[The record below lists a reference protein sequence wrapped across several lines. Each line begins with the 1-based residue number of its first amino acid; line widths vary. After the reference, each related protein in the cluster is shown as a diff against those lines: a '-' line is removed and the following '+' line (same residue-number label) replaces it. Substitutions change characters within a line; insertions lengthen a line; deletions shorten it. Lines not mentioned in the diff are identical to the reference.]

1 MKPSLRTLILA
12 LAALAMTGL
21 LAGCAPAPLYKVAQG
36 TPVVVP
42 MQVAQAPEQYQ
53 GNTVIWAGTVVQVT
67 NFDDHSEI
75 EVLSYPLDRSQRP
88 VIGQNNSQ
96 GRFLAVLPGFV
107 EPLNFPPGAPI
118 TVLGSVDGT
127 HAGKVGE
134 APYVFP
140 RVRVRQHHVWT
151 ASEMRSGHSH
161 VSFGMGIG
169 VGSGGRSGVGVG
181 VGVH

>member
-1 MKPSLRTLILA
+1 MKPSFRTLLHG
-12 LAALAMTGL
+12 LAALALPAL
-21 LAGCAPAPLYKVAQG
+21 LAACAPAPIYKVAPG
-36 TPVVVP
+36 TPIVLP
-42 MQVAQAPEQYQ
+42 TQVAQSPERYQ

-75 EVLSYPLDRSQRP
+75 EILSYPLDRSQRP
-88 VIGQNNSQ
+88 SIASNNAQ
-96 GRFLAVLPGFV
+96 GRFIAVLPGFV

-118 TVLGSVDGT
+118 TVRGTVDGT
-127 HAGKVGE
+127 LAGKVGE
-134 APYVFP
+134 APYVFA
-140 RVRVRQHHVWT
+140 RVKVLQHHVWT
-151 ASEMRSGHSH
+151 AEEMRSGHSR